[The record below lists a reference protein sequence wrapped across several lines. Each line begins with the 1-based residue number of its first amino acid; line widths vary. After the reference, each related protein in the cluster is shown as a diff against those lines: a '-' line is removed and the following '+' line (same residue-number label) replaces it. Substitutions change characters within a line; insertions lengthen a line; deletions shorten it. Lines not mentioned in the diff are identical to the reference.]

1 MRIVDGL
8 FTLANVAIGGVIG
21 ALATGRASRL
31 SARADAIDDFNLV
44 RPLWAQNVN
53 PDTTSLDELQDRHI
67 ALRGKLLIAGVPY
80 LLLEWYEAAT
90 ITYLNLQ
97 RMPEQE
103 RLAMEASPEMAGATL
118 ETLSN
123 FAFDC
128 DRLINIYLQRPME
141 ARLRYRGR
149 SYRRQVKHLR
159 MYLLANRPAL

>member
-1 MRIVDGL
+1 
-8 FTLANVAIGGVIG
+8 
-21 ALATGRASRL
+21 
-31 SARADAIDDFNLV
+31 
-44 RPLWAQNVN
+44 
-53 PDTTSLDELQDRHI
+53 
-67 ALRGKLLIAGVPY
+67 VPY

-103 RLAMEASPEMAGATL
+103 RLAMEAAPELAGATL
-118 ETLSN
+118 QTLSN

-149 SYRRQVKHLR
+149 SYRRQVKRLR